1 MFSRHAP
8 HYLPVIL
15 VLAIALAALVMPV
28 GAASPR
34 PSGGRTVSGIVWQ
47 DYCAS
52 DCTAGSSL
60 RRGNG
65 TPDEAE
71 VRPAGVL
78 VRLGRGVC
86 RYTRAYRTTTTNAE
100 GQYSFSG
107 LAAGTYCVSVNSRQ
121 SDTAFPKPGVWTRP
135 SGRSSWYVAS
145 YTVRV
150 GPSRTGLNFGWDTV
164 GD

>member
-1 MFSRHAP
+1 MSSKRVSSS
-8 HYLPVIL
+8 LLMIL
-15 VLAIALAALVMPV
+15 VLIAALLTLAAPA
-28 GAASPR
+28 GAASPA
-34 PSGGRTVSGIVWQ
+34 PSGGRTLSGIVWQ

-71 VRPAGVL
+71 VRLDGIW
-78 VRLGRGVC
+78 VRLGRGAC
-86 RYTRAYRTTTTNAE
+86 RTAHAYRTTTTNAE
-100 GQYSFSG
+100 GRYAFSG

-135 SGRSSWYVAS
+135 AGRSSWYVAS
-145 YTVRV
+145 YTVHV
-150 GPSRTGLNFGWDTV
+150 GPSRTGLNFGWDPV
-164 GD
+164 GP